1 MWRAILILFLS
12 NLGITAHSAS
22 QPKLSATDYVSIWK
36 DEAIYQ
42 MVVHKVP
49 ASITLAQGLL
59 ESGNGNSR
67 LAVEGNNHFGIK
79 CHSDWTGAKI
89 HEDDET
95 NNECFRKY
103 KSASESF
110 EDHSLFL
117 QKKRY
122 QPLFALDIDDYKGW
136 AKGLKECGYATNP
149 KYAQL
154 LINLIEQYE
163 LHQYDELALQHIRK
177 NTIPERPHGQKHKP
191 VFANTEKKPKNRNNT
206 EGRTE
211 ISIGNNRAVNLSSN
225 RIKYIIAKS
234 NDTPESIAKEL
245 DMAAWQIKKYN
256 DLSANQ
262 TLREGD
268 VVYLQPKRNRAAE
281 AAHVVQP
288 GESLRDI
295 SQKYGVKIK
304 KIRQRNELNENVE
317 PKPGT
322 KLILK

>member
-1 MWRAILILFLS
+1 MWRILFFILISL
-12 NLGITAHSAS
+12 TSAQCLAQS
-22 QPKLSATDYVSIWK
+22 KAKLSAVDYIEIWK

-67 LAVEGNNHFGIK
+67 LAVDGNNHFGIK

-122 QPLFALDIDDYKGW
+122 QPLFQLDIDDYKGW

-163 LHQYDELALQHIRK
+163 LQQYDKIGLQHIRK
-177 NTIPERPHGQKHKP
+177 NTVPERPHGQKHKP
-191 VFANTEKKPKNRNNT
+191 VLSNQEKKPKQRNQH

-211 ISIGNNRAVNLSSN
+211 ISIGNNRAVNISAN
-225 RIKYIIAKS
+225 RIKYVIAKKG
-234 NDTPESIAKEL
+234 DTAESIASEL
-245 DMAAWQIKKYN
+245 DMAPWQIKKYN
-256 DLSANQ
+256 DLDANQ
-262 TLREGD
+262 ILEDGEII
-268 VVYLQPKRNRAAE
+268 YLQPKRNRASE
-281 AAHVVQP
+281 SAHTVLE
-288 GESLRDI
+288 GETLKNI

-304 KIRQRNELNENVE
+304 KLRQRNGIEQGQE
-317 PKPGT
+317 PQSGT
-322 KLILK
+322 ILKLK

>member
-1 MWRAILILFLS
+1 MRRNIFLILLS
-12 NLGITAHSAS
+12 LVSSSCLALA
-22 QPKLSATDYVSIWK
+22 QPKLSAVDYIEIWK

-122 QPLFALDIDDYKGW
+122 QPLFQLDIDDYKGW

-163 LHQYDELALQHIRK
+163 LQQYDKIGLQHIRK
-177 NTIPERPHGQKHKP
+177 NTVPERPHGQKHKP
-191 VFANTEKKPKNRNNT
+191 ILTNQEKKPKQRNQQ

-211 ISIGNNRAVNLSSN
+211 ISIGNNRAVNLSAN
-225 RIKYIIAKS
+225 RIKYIIAK
-234 NDTPESIAKEL
+234 NGDTAESIAREL
-245 DMAAWQIKKYN
+245 DMAPWQIKKYN
-256 DLSANQ
+256 DLDENQ
-262 TLREGD
+262 TLVEGEII
-268 VVYLQPKRNRAAE
+268 YIQPKRNRASE
-281 AAHVVQP
+281 AAHTVLK
-288 GESLRDI
+288 GETIKDI

-304 KIRQRNELNENVE
+304 KLRQRNNLEIGQE
-317 PKPGT
+317 PQPGT
-322 KLILK
+322 RLKLK

>member
-1 MWRAILILFLS
+1 MFFSLSLLLCTSVLAI
-12 NLGITAHSAS
+12 S
-22 QPKLSATDYVSIWK
+22 QPKLSATEYIDIWK
-36 DEAIYQ
+36 NEAIYQ
-42 MVVHKVP
+42 MAVHKIP

-103 KSASESF
+103 ESAAESF

-163 LHQYDELALQHIRK
+163 LFQYDKIGLQHIRK
-177 NTIPERPHGQKHKP
+177 NTTPDRPNGQKPKP
-191 VFANTEKKPKNRNNT
+191 ILSNQEKKPKQRNQP

-211 ISIGNNRAVNLSSN
+211 ISIGNNRAVNLSAN
-225 RIKYIIAKS
+225 RIKYIVAKKG
-234 NDTPESIAKEL
+234 DTAESIAREL
-245 DMAAWQIKKYN
+245 EMAPWQIKKYN
-256 DLSANQ
+256 DLEENQ
-262 TLREGD
+262 SFNEGD
-268 VVYLQPKRNRAAE
+268 IIYLQPKRNRASE
-281 AAHVVQP
+281 DAHTVLK
-288 GESLRDI
+288 GETIKDI
-295 SQKYGVKIK
+295 SQRYGVKIK
-304 KIRQRNELNENVE
+304 KLRQRNNLE
-317 PKPGT
+317 PGQEPQPGT
-322 KLILK
+322 RLKLK